1 MTEFKIIN
9 NYIKRANTDS
19 SVALG
24 IGDDSAVMDV
34 PAGQQIVQTM
44 DTMVLGVHFDAEF
57 SADALAHKLL
67 HVNLSDIAAMGA
79 TPKWATVA
87 LTMPKSDEQWINDFA
102 TGLQSRSELL
112 GVNLVGGDTTSGP
125 LSVSMNLTGVVDKG
139 QFLTRS
145 GAKEGDNIYVSGYL
159 GDAALALT
167 KEGKNKPELIKRL
180 RYPRARL
187 DLGKQLL
194 GVATAC
200 IDLSDGLLGDLAH
213 ICEQSKLKAQLAVEK
228 LPLSTAYK
236 FYFAEQSLNISPD
249 YALNGGD
256 DYELCFTANLSA
268 HQTIKKIADQL
279 NHPITK
285 IGTMH
290 KLNPIDLTAD
300 AKEKVICTNHSK
312 RYQCKL
318 NSWQHFAS

>member
-1 MTEFKIIN
+1 MSEFKIIN
-9 NYIKRANTDS
+9 NYINRKKQDD

-24 IGDDSAVMDV
+24 IGDDAAVMDV
-34 PAGQQIVQTM
+34 PIGQQIVQTM
-44 DTMVLGVHFDAEF
+44 DTMVLNVHFDNNF

-79 TPKWATVA
+79 IPKWATVA
-87 LTMPKSDEQWINDFA
+87 LTMPEVDELWINDFA
-102 TGLQSRSELL
+102 TGLQSRSDLL

-125 LSVSMNLTGVVDKG
+125 LSVSMNLTGIVNKG

-145 GAKEGDNIYVSGYL
+145 GAHSGDDIYVSGFL

-167 KEGKNKPELIKRL
+167 EEGKNKPELIKRL

-187 DLGKQLL
+187 DLGQQLL
-194 GVATAC
+194 GLATAC
-200 IDLSDGLLGDLAH
+200 IDISDGLLGDLTH
-213 ICEQSKLKAQLAVEK
+213 ICEQSGLKAQLEVEK

-236 FYFAEQSLNISPD
+236 FYFTEQSQNISPD

-256 DYELCFTANLSA
+256 NYELCFTANPTQ
-268 HQTIKKIADQL
+268 HQAILKIADQL
-279 NHPITK
+279 DYPITK

-290 KLNPIDLTAD
+290 KLDPVDSTLES
-300 AKEKVICTNHSK
+300 KELVKCTYHSK
-312 RYQCKL
+312 KYLCKL
-318 NSWQHFAS
+318 SSWQHFAS